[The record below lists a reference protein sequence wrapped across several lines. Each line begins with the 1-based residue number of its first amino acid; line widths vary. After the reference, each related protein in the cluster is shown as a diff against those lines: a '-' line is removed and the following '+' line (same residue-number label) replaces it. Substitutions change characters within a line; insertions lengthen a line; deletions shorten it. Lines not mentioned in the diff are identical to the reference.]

1 MKNSFYPSRS
11 LLLAVFTL
19 ILVSSLFGFVFIA
32 HAQGQSLIPCGGTGQ
47 PACTFDHLITLVQ
60 RVIDFLIVDIAIPLS
75 MILFAWAGFLY
86 MTAQGDP
93 GKIKTGHTIFINVI
107 WGLVIALA
115 AWLIINTITTALL
128 TPGFKS
134 QFFFLKQ

>member
-1 MKNSFYPSRS
+1 MKYFSTVHPHSPFFIFS
-11 LLLAVFTL
+11 T
-19 ILVSSLFGFVFIA
+19 ILVFALFSFVLVA
-32 HAQGQSLIPCGGTGQ
+32 NAQGSLIPCGGTGQ

-60 RVIDFLIVDIAIPLS
+60 RVINFLIVDIAIPLS
-75 MILFAWAGFLY
+75 MVLFAWAGFLY

-93 GKIKTGHTIFINVI
+93 GKIKTGHTIFISVI

-115 AWLIINTITTALL
+115 AWLIVNTITTALL